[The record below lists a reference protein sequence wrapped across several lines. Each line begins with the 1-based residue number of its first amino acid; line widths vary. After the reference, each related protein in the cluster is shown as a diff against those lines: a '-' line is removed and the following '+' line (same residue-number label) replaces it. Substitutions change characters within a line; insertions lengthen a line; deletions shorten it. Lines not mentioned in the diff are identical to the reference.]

1 MAATQTLDRF
11 LAEISKILR
20 EKDSVRLQQYLVIEP
35 PYSQQYQQIV
45 QELRAA
51 FPKGNEDTLEKR
63 CSNALPEA
71 RDGEDDAP
79 WTAFLKF
86 MVQYFV
92 FLRDVDVKNLL
103 DTFTI
108 LSELVQ

>member
-1 MAATQTLDRF
+1 MAATNTLDRF
-11 LAEISKILR
+11 LVEISKLLR
-20 EKDSVRLQQYLVIEP
+20 EKDAVRIQQYLIIEP

-45 QELRAA
+45 QELRNA
-51 FPKGNEDTLEKR
+51 FPKGSEDTLEQK

-86 MVQYFV
+86 MMQYFV
-92 FLRDVDVKNLL
+92 FLRDVDVANLL
-103 DTFTI
+103 DTFTS